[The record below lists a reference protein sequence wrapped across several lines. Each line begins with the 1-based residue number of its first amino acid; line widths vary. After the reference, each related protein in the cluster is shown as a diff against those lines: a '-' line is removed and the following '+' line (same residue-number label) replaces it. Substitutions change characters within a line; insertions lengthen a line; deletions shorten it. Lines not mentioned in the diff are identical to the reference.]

1 MKRSKPMKRTAFAR
15 KPRSTESAPDRAP
28 ARAPLKRRSAKQ
40 RAVYAG
46 SDGVEGRADFVARI
60 LAERPHCEAG
70 HRLEGKVRTRSR
82 CSVSAVE
89 VHEVMRRSAGGDIID
104 DDNVLALCAR
114 CHRVIHTHPKEARE
128 LGLLISRYAGRNEP
142 QE

>member
-60 LAERPHCEAG
+60 LAERPHCEACPRIST
-70 HRLEGKVRTRSR
+70 RLFFWRW
-82 CSVSAVE
+82 CSSPTE
-89 VHEVMRRSAGGDIID
+89 VHEILRRSAGGDILAEA
-104 DDNVLALCAR
+104 NVIAT
-114 CHRVIHTHPKEARE
+114 CHQAHGWIHTHPKEARE
-128 LGLLISRYAGRNEP
+128 LGLLKSRYAGRNEP
-142 QE
+142 QG